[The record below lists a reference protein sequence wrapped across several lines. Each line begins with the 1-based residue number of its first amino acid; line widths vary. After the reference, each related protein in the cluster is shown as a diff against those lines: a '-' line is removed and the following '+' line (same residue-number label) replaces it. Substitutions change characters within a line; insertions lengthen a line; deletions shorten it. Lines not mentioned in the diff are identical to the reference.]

1 MGQFRTVKKAKE
13 HFERMIAEAN
23 TAENSPQTRQNCREC
38 AEWIES
44 VFLSD
49 DRPKL
54 RRVPFSWQYEVVC
67 PSCGEPLCTDE
78 GECLECGKKINWII

>member
-38 AEWIES
+38 A
-44 VFLSD
+44 
-49 DRPKL
+49 
-54 RRVPFSWQYEVVC
+54 
-67 PSCGEPLCTDE
+67 
-78 GECLECGKKINWII
+78 KKV